1 MRPLSEARGRLR
13 QPPDRNRT
21 DTGLSVV
28 SFHRRCVVIGRA
40 QQAHQT
46 ASFGDGDTMGPVMT
60 DVIALLVRVRAV
72 GHPLTPLA
80 KAPGQ
85 A

>member
-1 MRPLSEARGRLR
+1 
-13 QPPDRNRT
+13 
-21 DTGLSVV
+21 
-28 SFHRRCVVIGRA
+28 
-40 QQAHQT
+40 
-46 ASFGDGDTMGPVMT
+46 MGPVMT
-60 DVIALLVRVRAV
+60 DVIALLDRVRAV